1 MEEEPKRFVTRQN
14 QSSVE
19 RVNLMMNENERRD
32 AEIRSIMSLTL
43 GKKTK
48 KSEPKT
54 EKETEITEETEKKPA
69 KKSAKKAD
77 K

>member
-1 MEEEPKRFVTRQN
+1 
-14 QSSVE
+14 
-19 RVNLMMNENERRD
+19 MMTDDERRN
-32 AEIRSIMSLTL
+32 AEIRSIMSLTF
-43 GKKTK
+43 GKKIK

-54 EKETEITEETEKKPA
+54 EKETKETEKETKETEETEKKTE

>member
-1 MEEEPKRFVTRQN
+1 
-14 QSSVE
+14 
-19 RVNLMMNENERRD
+19 MMTDDERRN
-32 AEIRSIMSLTL
+32 AEIRSIMSLTF

-48 KSEPKT
+48 KAEPKT
-54 EKETEITEETEKKPA
+54 EKETKETEKETKETEETE

>member
-1 MEEEPKRFVTRQN
+1 
-14 QSSVE
+14 
-19 RVNLMMNENERRD
+19 MMTDDERRN
-32 AEIRSIMSLTL
+32 AEIRSIMSLTF

-54 EKETEITEETEKKPA
+54 EKETKETEKETEETE